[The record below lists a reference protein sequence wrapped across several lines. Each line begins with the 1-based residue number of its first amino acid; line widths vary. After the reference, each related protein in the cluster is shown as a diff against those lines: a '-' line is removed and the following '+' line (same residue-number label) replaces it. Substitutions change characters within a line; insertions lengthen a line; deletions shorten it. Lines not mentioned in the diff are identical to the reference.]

1 MTASPPSAKPYRLY
15 MTPTSPFARKVR
27 MVVHECGLTDRVEDF
42 DARVRT
48 PENEVLDVSAL
59 GKVPTLTGPDG
70 LMLVD
75 STIISEYLDRL
86 DGAPKLHH
94 DIGPARWAASSAWA
108 LSESLLESLAWR
120 ARELRRPVSERSP
133 KFLEYETGRQ
143 QRVYDWLEAN
153 LPFAGKRDIADIGL
167 VIAMDYADYR
177 FPEDDWRNERP
188 KLQAWFEA
196 EAARPAFQATVLPP
210 KP

>member
-1 MTASPPSAKPYRLY
+1 MTASKPYRLY

-27 MVVHECGLTDRVEDF
+27 MVVHECGLTDQVEDF

-59 GKVPTLTGPDG
+59 GKVPTLTGPDD

-75 STIISEYLDRL
+75 STIIAEYLDRL
-86 DGAPKLHH
+86 DGQPRLHH
-94 DIGPARWAASSAWA
+94 EIGSARWQASSAWA

-120 ARELRRPVSERSP
+120 ARELRRPVEERSP
-133 KFLEYETGRQ
+133 KFLDYETGRQ
-143 QRVYDWLEAN
+143 ARVYDWLDAN
-153 LPFAGKRDIADIGL
+153 LPFPGPRDIAAIGL

-177 FPEDDWRNERP
+177 FPEDDWRTGRP
-188 KLQAWFEA
+188 NLKAWFED
-196 EAARPAFQATVLPP
+196 EAAKPAFQATILPP
-210 KP
+210 KA

>member
-1 MTASPPSAKPYRLY
+1 MTTTKPYCHY

-27 MVVHECGLTDRVEDF
+27 MVVHECGLTDQVEDF
-42 DARVRT
+42 NTRVRT

-75 STIISEYLDRL
+75 STVICEYLDRL
-86 DGAPKLHH
+86 GGTPRLHH
-94 DIGPARWAASSAWA
+94 DIGPARWAASRLWS

-120 ARELRRPVSERSP
+120 ARELRRPVNERSP
-133 KFLEYETGRQ
+133 SFLSYETGRQ
-143 QRVYDWLEAN
+143 ARVYDWLDAN
-153 LPFAGKRDIADIGL
+153 LPFPSQRDVSAIGL

-177 FPEDDWRNERP
+177 FPEDKWRTGRP
-188 KLQAWFEA
+188 NLQAWFEG
-196 EAARPAFQATVLPP
+196 EAARPAFQATLLPP
-210 KP
+210 QP

>member
-1 MTASPPSAKPYRLY
+1 MTSKKPYRLY

-27 MVVHECGLTDRVEDF
+27 MVAHECGLTDQVEDF

-70 LMLVD
+70 LTLVD
-75 STIISEYLDRL
+75 STIICEFLDRL
-86 DGAPKLHH
+86 SGAPKLHH
-94 DIGPARWAASSAWA
+94 DIGPARWTASGPWA

-120 ARELRRPVSERSP
+120 ARELRRPVSDRSP
-133 KFLEYETGRQ
+133 KFLQYETHRQ
-143 QRVYDWLEAN
+143 ARVYDWLDAN
-153 LPFAGKRDIADIGL
+153 LPFPGPRDIAAIGL

-177 FPEDDWRNERP
+177 FPEDDWRTGRP
-188 KLQAWFEA
+188 NLQSWFDA
-196 EAARPAFQATVLPP
+196 EAARPAFQATLLPP
-210 KP
+210 KN